1 MTRRGPRRTEAHDTR
16 VIHQVVSW
24 CLAYPTD
31 DLVDRIPVLR
41 AATASLPPSDVRDGL
56 ERFLDHL
63 TETPIGQLQRR
74 YVDVFDL
81 SRKHALYLSYWT
93 DGDTRRRG
101 EVLLAFKE
109 RYRASGFLVDTH
121 GELTDY
127 LPLVLEYAALADPTD
142 GLALLQEYRA
152 SLELLRFGLLE
163 SDVTYAA
170 LVTAVCSTLPGAS
183 PVDRAAVHAM
193 AAAGPPQEDVGLE
206 PYDPRL
212 LPLSTTAGGTR

>member
-1 MTRRGPRRTEAHDTR
+1 MSRRDPNQPGRHDTR
-16 VIHQVVSW
+16 VIHQVASW
-24 CLAYPTD
+24 CLAYPTG
-31 DLVDRIPVLR
+31 DLLDRIPVLR
-41 AATASLPPSDVRDGL
+41 AATESLPPGDVRDDL
-56 ERFLDHL
+56 ERFLHYL

-152 SLELLRFGLLE
+152 SLELLRLGLLE
-163 SDVTYAA
+163 SDPTYAA

-212 LPLSTTAGGTR
+212 LPLSPGGAR